1 MVKPSIKLS
10 SDIVLLCKYREKNVV
25 VLLKQRNMSLYMW
38 WWSLTKPKSV
48 FGYVTANTSSVFTFR
63 TWRCSIKLPV
73 LIASLGLFRL
83 ICLHCIFWSKSS
95 LVTHKCLC
103 SAIFVQ
109 GWGWRKAAWGIFE
122 KTHSSSHVIVKL
134 WSDLTLVHWRW
145 DERWRESKRYEV
157 K

>member
-1 MVKPSIKLS
+1 M
-10 SDIVLLCKYREKNVV
+10 
-25 VLLKQRNMSLYMW
+25 
-38 WWSLTKPKSV
+38 
-48 FGYVTANTSSVFTFR
+48 
-63 TWRCSIKLPV
+63 KLPV

-83 ICLHCIFWSKSS
+83 ICLHCIFWSESS

-122 KTHSSSHVIVKL
+122 KTHSSSHVMVKL

-145 DERWRESKRYEV
+145 DERGGESKRYEIKWKWRMKITILKHNCNCFLCFV
-157 K
+157 LGGFLVLVPMISIYIDGCAFLAGFSYNTNLSTII